1 MAALSMCV
9 NVHKQSFCR
18 TSSVPSQ
25 FFLNPLSKLQCI
37 RGPGESINP
46 VRLRAFSLNWRWGIG
61 AHLGLA
67 FAAVVALAIA
77 ANLLIEHEIS
87 VVRTTRIVTVEA
99 SALPAPGDA
108 GARLASVSPP
118 PIIETASAKSLVAAL
133 EHFVDAVRN
142 RMDIHNANSDGE
154 LAAAAQELDREAQ
167 LYTSA
172 ALPDTTDSR
181 EKLLSRFAAFRA
193 QKDEL
198 VRAADGRRNVLKEFW
213 DRFDA
218 LDARTKASLAGSWKI
233 FGRVVARKTLV
244 DLNSSLDEIRREFA
258 GLPASGLYDH
268 DVLVPMTT
276 SETALALSLATNEAA
291 LTRSQGETWVKQS
304 RADVADLE
312 ALQGRLIL
320 MDAKRHEAEVRLA
333 KMSQSLITSVTAAA
347 PPGTAADVR
356 RAGTGAQDKRD
367 IGDAARKSRAVPLL
381 EIRSSPVAPTERTTR
396 SNEKPRGFGLIFWL
410 SAAVVAI
417 LLWISIRTVT
427 SVVGPVRRIRAATLK
442 IAGGETGARVKRGG
456 IRELDDLAISFNLMA
471 EQLADAKATARSY
484 QEQLE
489 ARVKLRTRELRH
501 LADHDPLT
509 LLPNRRQLFAH
520 LKAAVAR
527 AAAGAAY
534 VGVFF
539 VDLDNFKNINDSLG
553 HAFGDRMLSAIAARL
568 LATTNAAG
576 FAARLGGDEF
586 TVVYGGLKNAQA
598 VNSLGQDLVRAFQAP
613 IAVDGRHLMISI
625 SVGASMY
632 PDHGSDAEELLRA
645 ADAALFRAKAL
656 GRSQL
661 VVFSPALLE
670 AASAKFTI
678 EQGLRY
684 ALERNEFELVFQPEV
699 DAATLNTHVVEALL
713 RWRLP
718 DGRCAPPG
726 EFLAIAEESGLIL
739 EINDWVVR
747 TAIETAAQW
756 HHGAWPEARVAI
768 NLSSRQLL
776 DARFVDRV
784 TGLLREHRLPARC
797 IEIELTENVLQ
808 TGAATIAALHQLR
821 SHGVSIA
828 LDDFGIGYSSLAS
841 LEQLPLTR
849 VKLDRALIASVHT
862 SSRSAAIARSL
873 VGLCHDIGLEVTAE
887 GIECREQLALLSELA
902 PIYLQGFLV
911 ARPVPV
917 EQILPLMQLLPDHL
931 ASLLLTSSGKPI
943 GRGKRTSDIAGP
955 LGPRN
960 LTTGIGRST

>member
-1 MAALSMCV
+1 M
-9 NVHKQSFCR
+9 HQR
-18 TSSVPSQ
+18 PW
-25 FFLNPLSKLQCI
+25 
-37 RGPGESINP
+37 ESRINP

-61 AHLGLA
+61 AHLGVA

-87 VVRTTRIVTVEA
+87 VVRTTRIVRVEA
-99 SALPAPGDA
+99 SPVFPAFVPA
-108 GARLASVSPP
+108 GVRARPTAEPTAPQIEAVSTKP
-118 PIIETASAKSLVAAL
+118 LVAAL
-133 EHFVDAVRN
+133 EHFVAAVRN
-142 RMDIHNANSDGE
+142 RLDIHNDDSDGA
-154 LAAAAQELDREAQ
+154 LATAARDLERETHT
-167 LYTSA
+167 YTSA
-172 ALPDTTDSR
+172 SVPGSSDSR
-181 EKLLSRFAAFRA
+181 ENLVPRLAEFRA
-193 QKDEL
+193 SGNDL
-198 VRAADGRRNVLKEFW
+198 VRAADERRSVLKEFW
-213 DRFDA
+213 EHFDA
-218 LDARTKASLAGSWKI
+218 LDARTKAALAGSWKI

-258 GLPASGLYDH
+258 RLPAGLYDRGAL
-268 DVLVPMTT
+268 DTVTT
-276 SETALALSLATNEAA
+276 SETALAASLQANEAA
-291 LTRSQGETWVKQS
+291 LTRSQGDAWVKQS
-304 RADVADLE
+304 RADVAQLR
-312 ALQGRLIL
+312 ALQDHLIV
-320 MDAKRHEAEVRLA
+320 MDGKRRDAEAHLA
-333 KMSQSLITSVTAAA
+333 KISQSLIALVGATPAPISPRARKPDALALPESQPALTAAA
-347 PPGTAADVR
+347 SPLPAASPLAAESSE
-356 RAGTGAQDKRD
+356 RA
-367 IGDAARKSRAVPLL
+367 I
-381 EIRSSPVAPTERTTR
+381 ETTST
-396 SNEKPRGFGLIFWL
+396 SNQKPKGFGLIFWV

-417 LLWISIRTVT
+417 LLWISIRTVM
-427 SVVGPVRRIRAATLK
+427 SVVGPVRRIRSATLK

-471 EQLADAKATARSY
+471 EQLADAKATARNY

-501 LADHDPLT
+501 LAEHDPLT

-527 AAAGAAY
+527 AEASASY

-568 LATTNAAG
+568 LTTTNAAG

-586 TVVYGGLKNAQA
+586 TIVYDAVKNEET
-598 VNSLGQDLVRAFQAP
+598 VHSLGQDLVRAFQAP
-613 IAVDGRHLMISI
+613 IAVDGRHLLISI

-632 PDHGSDAEELLRA
+632 PDHGSDAEALLQA

-661 VVFSPALLE
+661 VVFNPALLE

-678 EQGLRY
+678 EQGLRF
-684 ALERNEFELVFQPEV
+684 ALERDEFELVFQPEV
-699 DAATLNTHVVEALL
+699 DAATLNTRLVEALL
-713 RWRLP
+713 RWHLP
-718 DGRCAPPG
+718 DGRCASPS

-739 EINDWVVR
+739 EINDWVLR
-747 TAIETAAQW
+747 TSIETAAQW
-756 HHGAWPEARVAI
+756 HHGAWPDARVAI

-784 TGLLREHRLPARC
+784 TELLREHQLPARC

-808 TGAATIAALHQLR
+808 TGTATIEVLRQLR

-849 VKLDRALIASVHT
+849 VKLDKALIASVHT

-887 GIECREQLALLSELA
+887 GIECLEQLALLSDLA
-902 PIYLQGFLV
+902 PIYLQGFLL
-911 ARPVPV
+911 ARPVPADQV
-917 EQILPLMQLLPDHL
+917 LSLMAVLPDHL
-931 ASLLLTSSGKPI
+931 ASLLLTSGGVPESQRASSQRPATAKSAS
-943 GRGKRTSDIAGP
+943 RGKG
-955 LGPRN
+955 
-960 LTTGIGRST
+960 

>member
-1 MAALSMCV
+1 
-9 NVHKQSFCR
+9 
-18 TSSVPSQ
+18 
-25 FFLNPLSKLQCI
+25 
-37 RGPGESINP
+37 
-46 VRLRAFSLNWRWGIG
+46 VRLRASSLHWRWGIG
-61 AHLGLA
+61 AHLGVA
-67 FAAVVALAIA
+67 FTAVVALAIA

-87 VVRTTRIVTVEA
+87 VIRTTRIVRVEA
-99 SALPAPGDA
+99 SPVFAASAAVMLRTAPTS
-108 GARLASVSPP
+108 ASTPP
-118 PIIETASAKSLVAAL
+118 QIQAAVSAKSLVAAL

-142 RMDIHNANSDGE
+142 RLDIHNDERDSELTTAGRELEREMDLYASASIPGTSD
-154 LAAAAQELDREAQ
+154 A
-167 LYTSA
+167 
-172 ALPDTTDSR
+172 R
-181 EKLLSRFAAFRA
+181 EKLPPRFAEFRA
-193 QKDEL
+193 RGNDL
-198 VRAADGRRNVLKEFW
+198 VRAADARRSVLQEFW

-218 LDARTKASLAGSWKI
+218 LDARTKAALARSWKI

-258 GLPASGLYDH
+258 GLPAVGVLDH
-268 DVLVPMTT
+268 DALGPVTA
-276 SETALALSLATNEAA
+276 SETALAASLQANQAA
-291 LTRSQGETWVKQS
+291 LTRSQGEVWVKQS
-304 RADVADLE
+304 LADVAQLK
-312 ALQGRLIL
+312 ALQDRLIV
-320 MDAKRHEAEVRLA
+320 MDSKRRDAEAHLTNA
-333 KMSQSLITSVTAAA
+333 SQTLIALVSATAAPIELA
-347 PPGTAADVR
+347 QTRRIGTL
-356 RAGTGAQDKRD
+356 
-367 IGDAARKSRAVPLL
+367 PLL
-381 EIRSSPVAPTERTTR
+381 ESQPARTELSAPYAAFGESSQKATETTST
-396 SNEKPRGFGLIFWL
+396 SNQKPKGFGLIFWI
-410 SAAVVAI
+410 SAAAVAI
-417 LLWISIRTVT
+417 LLWVSIRTVM
-427 SVVGPVRRIRAATLK
+427 SVVGPVRRIRSATLK

-471 EQLADAKATARSY
+471 EQLADAKATARNY

-501 LADHDPLT
+501 LAEHDPLT

-527 AAAGAAY
+527 AATSASCI
-534 VGVFF
+534 GVFF

-568 LATTNAAG
+568 LAATNTAG

-586 TVVYGGLKNAQA
+586 TIVYDGVVDVET

-632 PDHGSDAEELLRA
+632 PDHGGDAEALLRA

-684 ALERNEFELVFQPEV
+684 ALERDEFELVFQPEV
-699 DAATLNTHVVEALL
+699 DAATLNTRLVEALL

-718 DGRCAPPG
+718 DGRCASPG

-739 EINDWVVR
+739 EINDWVLR
-747 TAIETAAQW
+747 TSIETAARW

-784 TGLLREHRLPARC
+784 TGLLREHQLPARC

-808 TGAATIAALHQLR
+808 TGAATIDVLRQLR

-828 LDDFGIGYSSLAS
+828 LDDFGIGYSSLTS

-862 SSRSAAIARSL
+862 SPRSAAITRAL
-873 VGLCHDIGLEVTAE
+873 VGLCHDLGLEVTAE
-887 GIECREQLALLSELA
+887 GIECIEQLALLSDLS
-902 PIYLQGFLV
+902 PIYLQGFLL
-911 ARPVPV
+911 ARPVPANQV
-917 EQILPLMQLLPDHL
+917 LSLMAMLPDYL
-931 ASLLLTSSGKPI
+931 ASLLLTSSGKPVNQ
-943 GRGKRTSDIAGP
+943 RPDLTSFRKMKAGQ
-955 LGPRN
+955 
-960 LTTGIGRST
+960 S

>member
-1 MAALSMCV
+1 
-9 NVHKQSFCR
+9 VHQR
-18 TSSVPSQ
+18 PW
-25 FFLNPLSKLQCI
+25 
-37 RGPGESINP
+37 ESRINP
-46 VRLRAFSLNWRWGIG
+46 VRLRAFSLNWRWSIG
-61 AHLGLA
+61 AHLGVA

-87 VVRTTRIVTVEA
+87 VIRTTRIVRVEA
-99 SALPAPGDA
+99 PPVSPAPAPLSADLPA
-108 GARLASVSPP
+108 RRASAATAPQ
-118 PIIETASAKSLVAAL
+118 IEAVSAKSLEAAL

-142 RMDIHNANSDGE
+142 RLDIHNDDSDSE
-154 LAAAAQELDREAQ
+154 LTAAGRELQRERELYAAASLPG
-167 LYTSA
+167 TS
-172 ALPDTTDSR
+172 DSAD
-181 EKLLSRFAAFRA
+181 KLLSRIAEFRTSG
-193 QKDEL
+193 DDL
-198 VRAADGRRNVLKEFW
+198 VRTADGRRGVLKEFW
-213 DRFDA
+213 ERFDA

-258 GLPASGLYDH
+258 RLPAAGLYDH
-268 DVLVPMTT
+268 DALGPVTA
-276 SETALALSLATNEAA
+276 SETALAVSLQTNEAA
-291 LTRSQGETWVKQS
+291 LTRSQGDAWVKQS
-304 RADVADLE
+304 RADVAQLR
-312 ALQGRLIL
+312 ALQDRLVI
-320 MDAKRHEAEVRLA
+320 MDSKRHDAEARLT
-333 KMSQSLITSVTAAA
+333 KVSQSLIALLTAAA
-347 PPGTAADVR
+347 APITA
-356 RAGTGAQDKRD
+356 RAPKIDTLPRAESQPALTA
-367 IGDAARKSRAVPLL
+367 IPAARA
-381 EIRSSPVAPTERTTR
+381 APTQSSERATEST
-396 SNEKPRGFGLIFWL
+396 STSDQKPKGLGLIFWI
-410 SAAVVAI
+410 SAAVVAL
-417 LLWISIRTVT
+417 LLWISIRTVL
-427 SVVGPVRRIRAATLK
+427 SVVGPVRRIRSATLK
-442 IAGGETGARVKRGG
+442 IAGGETGVRVRRGG
-456 IRELDDLAISFNLMA
+456 VRELDDLAISFNLMA
-471 EQLADAKATARSY
+471 EQLADAKATARNY

-501 LADHDPLT
+501 LAEHDPLT

-527 AAAGAAY
+527 AEASAAY

-586 TVVYGGLKNAQA
+586 TVVYDAVKNVEA

-613 IAVDGRHLMISI
+613 IEVDGRHLMISI

-632 PDHGSDAEELLRA
+632 PEHGSDAEALLRA

-670 AASAKFTI
+670 AASEKFTI

-684 ALERNEFELVFQPEV
+684 ALERDEFELVFQPEV
-699 DAATLNTHVVEALL
+699 DALTLKTRLVEALL

-718 DGRCAPPG
+718 DGRCALPS
-726 EFLAIAEESGLIL
+726 EFLGIAEESGLIM
-739 EINDWVVR
+739 EISDWVLR
-747 TAIETAAQW
+747 TSIENAAHW

-776 DARFVDRV
+776 DSHFVDRV
-784 TGLLREHRLPARC
+784 TGLLREHQLPARC

-808 TGAATIAALHQLR
+808 TGAATIEVLRQLR
-821 SHGVSIA
+821 SHGVSVA

-862 SSRSAAIARSL
+862 SSRSAAIAKAL
-873 VGLCHDIGLEVTAE
+873 VALCHGIELEVTAE
-887 GIECREQLALLSELA
+887 GIECLEQLTLLSDLA
-902 PIYLQGFLV
+902 PIYLQGFLL
-911 ARPVPV
+911 ARPVPADQV
-917 EQILPLMQLLPDHL
+917 LSQMAMLPDHL
-931 ASLLLTSSGKPI
+931 ASLFLTASEKTVSQRSSPH
-943 GRGKRTSDIAGP
+943 KRTKATSANRG
-955 LGPRN
+955 
-960 LTTGIGRST
+960 

>member
-1 MAALSMCV
+1 M
-9 NVHKQSFCR
+9 
-18 TSSVPSQ
+18 
-25 FFLNPLSKLQCI
+25 
-37 RGPGESINP
+37 
-46 VRLRAFSLNWRWGIG
+46 RLRAFSLNWRWSIG
-61 AHLGLA
+61 AHLGVA

-87 VVRTTRIVTVEA
+87 VVRTTRILRIEAPAVSPAPA
-99 SALPAPGDA
+99 SAVAPARA
-108 GARLASVSPP
+108 TSASTAPQ
-118 PIIETASAKSLVAAL
+118 IEAVSAKSLVAAL

-142 RMDIHNANSDGE
+142 RLDIHNDDRDSE
-154 LAAAAQELDREAQ
+154 LRRAGRELQREMELYAAASLPGTSDSAVTLPPRIAELRVWGD
-167 LYTSA
+167 
-172 ALPDTTDSR
+172 D
-181 EKLLSRFAAFRA
+181 
-193 QKDEL
+193 L
-198 VRAADGRRNVLKEFW
+198 VRTADERRSVLKEFW
-213 DRFDA
+213 ERFDA

-258 GLPASGLYDH
+258 RLPAADLYDR
-268 DVLVPMTT
+268 DALGPVTK
-276 SETALALSLATNEAA
+276 SETALAVSLQTNEAA
-291 LTRSQGETWVKQS
+291 LTRSQGDAWVKQS
-304 RADVADLE
+304 RADVAQLRV
-312 ALQGRLIL
+312 LQDRLVI
-320 MDAKRHEAEVRLA
+320 MDSKRHDAEARLT
-333 KMSQSLITSVTAAA
+333 KISQSLIAQLTATAAPMTARAPKIDAPPRAESQPVLTAA
-347 PPGTAADVR
+347 PPGHAAP
-356 RAGTGAQDKRD
+356 AQ
-367 IGDAARKSRAVPLL
+367 
-381 EIRSSPVAPTERTTR
+381 SSEQATETT
-396 SNEKPRGFGLIFWL
+396 STSDQKPKGFGLIFWI
-410 SAAVVAI
+410 SAAVVAL
-417 LLWISIRTVT
+417 LLWISIRTVM
-427 SVVGPVRRIRAATLK
+427 SVVGPVRRIRSATFK
-442 IAGGETGARVKRGG
+442 IAGGETGVRVKRGG

-471 EQLADAKATARSY
+471 EQLADAKATARNY

-501 LADHDPLT
+501 LAEHDPLT

-527 AAAGAAY
+527 AEASAAY

-553 HAFGDRMLSAIAARL
+553 HAFGDRMLGAIAARL

-586 TVVYGGLKNAQA
+586 TVVYDGVKNVEA

-613 IAVDGRHLMISI
+613 IEVDGRHLMISI

-632 PDHGSDAEELLRA
+632 PEHGSDAEALLRA

-670 AASAKFTI
+670 AASEKFTI

-684 ALERNEFELVFQPEV
+684 ALERDEFELVFQPEV
-699 DAATLNTHVVEALL
+699 DALTLKTRLVEALL

-718 DGRCAPPG
+718 DGRCALPS
-726 EFLAIAEESGLIL
+726 EFLGIAEESGLIM
-739 EINDWVVR
+739 EISDWVLR
-747 TAIETAAQW
+747 TSIENAARW
-756 HHGAWPEARVAI
+756 HHGAWPDARVAI

-776 DARFVDRV
+776 DAHFVDRV
-784 TGLLREHRLPARC
+784 TGLLREHQLPARC

-808 TGAATIAALHQLR
+808 TGAATIEVLRQLR

-862 SSRSAAIARSL
+862 SSRSAAIAKAL
-873 VGLCHDIGLEVTAE
+873 VGLCHGIELEVTAE
-887 GIECREQLALLSELA
+887 GIECLEQLTLLSDLA
-902 PIYLQGFLV
+902 PIYLQGFLL
-911 ARPVPV
+911 ARPVPADQV
-917 EQILPLMQLLPDHL
+917 LSLMATLPDHL
-931 ASLLLTSSGKPI
+931 ASLLLTGSGKTVSQRPSFH
-943 GRGKRTSDIAGP
+943 KPTQA
-955 LGPRN
+955 N
-960 LTTGIGRST
+960 LANRSR

>member
-1 MAALSMCV
+1 
-9 NVHKQSFCR
+9 
-18 TSSVPSQ
+18 
-25 FFLNPLSKLQCI
+25 
-37 RGPGESINP
+37 
-46 VRLRAFSLNWRWGIG
+46 VRLRAFSLNWRWSIG
-61 AHLGLA
+61 AHLGVA

-87 VVRTTRIVTVEA
+87 VVRTTRILRIEAPAVSPAPA
-99 SALPAPGDA
+99 SAVAPARA
-108 GARLASVSPP
+108 TSASTAPQ
-118 PIIETASAKSLVAAL
+118 IEAVSAKSLVAAL

-142 RMDIHNANSDGE
+142 RLDIHNDDRDSE
-154 LAAAAQELDREAQ
+154 LRRAGRELQREMELYAAASLPGTSDSAVTLPPRIAELRVWGD
-167 LYTSA
+167 
-172 ALPDTTDSR
+172 D
-181 EKLLSRFAAFRA
+181 
-193 QKDEL
+193 L
-198 VRAADGRRNVLKEFW
+198 VRTADERRSVLKEFW
-213 DRFDA
+213 ERFDA

-258 GLPASGLYDH
+258 RLPAADLYDR
-268 DVLVPMTT
+268 DALGPVTK
-276 SETALALSLATNEAA
+276 SETALAVSLQTNEAA
-291 LTRSQGETWVKQS
+291 LTRSQGDAWVKQS
-304 RADVADLE
+304 RADVAQLRV
-312 ALQGRLIL
+312 LQDRLVI
-320 MDAKRHEAEVRLA
+320 MDSKRHDAEARLT
-333 KMSQSLITSVTAAA
+333 KISQSLIAQLTATAAPMTARAPKIDAPPRAESQPVLTAA
-347 PPGTAADVR
+347 PPGHAAP
-356 RAGTGAQDKRD
+356 AQ
-367 IGDAARKSRAVPLL
+367 
-381 EIRSSPVAPTERTTR
+381 SSEQATETT
-396 SNEKPRGFGLIFWL
+396 STSDQKPKGFGLIFWI
-410 SAAVVAI
+410 STAVVAL
-417 LLWISIRTVT
+417 LLWISIRTVM
-427 SVVGPVRRIRAATLK
+427 SVVGPVRRIRSATFK
-442 IAGGETGARVKRGG
+442 IAGGETGVRVKRGG

-471 EQLADAKATARSY
+471 EQLADAKATARNY

-501 LADHDPLT
+501 LAEHDPLT

-527 AAAGAAY
+527 AEASAAY

-586 TVVYGGLKNAQA
+586 TVVYDDVKNVEA

-613 IAVDGRHLMISI
+613 IEVDGRHLMISI

-632 PDHGSDAEELLRA
+632 PEHGSDAEALLRA

-670 AASAKFTI
+670 AASEKFTI

-684 ALERNEFELVFQPEV
+684 ALERDEFELVFQPEV
-699 DAATLNTHVVEALL
+699 DALTLKTRLVEALL

-718 DGRCAPPG
+718 DGRCALPS
-726 EFLAIAEESGLIL
+726 EFLGIAEESGLIM
-739 EINDWVVR
+739 EISDWVLR
-747 TAIETAAQW
+747 TSIENAARW
-756 HHGAWPEARVAI
+756 HHGAWPDARVAI

-776 DARFVDRV
+776 DAHFVDRV
-784 TGLLREHRLPARC
+784 TGLLREHQLPARC

-808 TGAATIAALHQLR
+808 TGAATIEVLRQLR

-862 SSRSAAIARSL
+862 SSRSAAIAKAL
-873 VGLCHDIGLEVTAE
+873 VGLCHGIELEVTAE
-887 GIECREQLALLSELA
+887 GIECLEQLTLLSDLA
-902 PIYLQGFLV
+902 PIYLQGFLL
-911 ARPVPV
+911 ARPVPADQV
-917 EQILPLMQLLPDHL
+917 LSLMATLPDHL
-931 ASLLLTSSGKPI
+931 ASLLLTGSGKTVSQRPSFH
-943 GRGKRTSDIAGP
+943 KPTQA
-955 LGPRN
+955 N
-960 LTTGIGRST
+960 LANRSR

>member
-1 MAALSMCV
+1 M
-9 NVHKQSFCR
+9 
-18 TSSVPSQ
+18 
-25 FFLNPLSKLQCI
+25 
-37 RGPGESINP
+37 
-46 VRLRAFSLNWRWGIG
+46 RLRAFSLNWRWSIG
-61 AHLGLA
+61 AHLGVA

-87 VVRTTRIVTVEA
+87 VVRTTRILRIEAPAVSPAPA
-99 SALPAPGDA
+99 SAVAPARA
-108 GARLASVSPP
+108 TSASTAPQ
-118 PIIETASAKSLVAAL
+118 IEAVSAKSLVAAL

-142 RMDIHNANSDGE
+142 RLDIHNDDRDSE
-154 LAAAAQELDREAQ
+154 LRRAGRELQREMELYAAASLPGTSDSAVTLPPRIAELRVWGD
-167 LYTSA
+167 
-172 ALPDTTDSR
+172 D
-181 EKLLSRFAAFRA
+181 
-193 QKDEL
+193 L
-198 VRAADGRRNVLKEFW
+198 VRTADERRSVLKEFW
-213 DRFDA
+213 ERFDA

-258 GLPASGLYDH
+258 RLPAADLYDR
-268 DVLVPMTT
+268 DALGPVTK
-276 SETALALSLATNEAA
+276 SETALAVSLQTNEAA
-291 LTRSQGETWVKQS
+291 LTRSQGDAWVKQS
-304 RADVADLE
+304 RADVAQLRV
-312 ALQGRLIL
+312 LQDRLVI
-320 MDAKRHEAEVRLA
+320 MDSKRHDAEARLT
-333 KMSQSLITSVTAAA
+333 KISQSLIAQLTATAAPMTARAPKIDAPPRAESQPVLSAA
-347 PPGTAADVR
+347 PPGHAAP
-356 RAGTGAQDKRD
+356 AQ
-367 IGDAARKSRAVPLL
+367 
-381 EIRSSPVAPTERTTR
+381 SSEQATETT
-396 SNEKPRGFGLIFWL
+396 STSDQKPKGFGLIFWI
-410 SAAVVAI
+410 SAAVVAL
-417 LLWISIRTVT
+417 LLWISIRTVM
-427 SVVGPVRRIRAATLK
+427 SVVGPVRRIRSATFK
-442 IAGGETGARVKRGG
+442 IAGGETGVRVKRGG

-471 EQLADAKATARSY
+471 EQLADAKATARNY

-501 LADHDPLT
+501 LAEHDPLT

-527 AAAGAAY
+527 AKASAAY

-553 HAFGDRMLSAIAARL
+553 HAFGDRMLGAIAARL

-586 TVVYGGLKNAQA
+586 TVVYDGVKNVEA

-613 IAVDGRHLMISI
+613 IEVDGRHLMISI

-632 PDHGSDAEELLRA
+632 PEHGSDAEALLRA

-670 AASAKFTI
+670 AASEKFTI

-684 ALERNEFELVFQPEV
+684 ALERDEFELVFQPEV
-699 DAATLNTHVVEALL
+699 DALTLKTRLVEALL

-718 DGRCAPPG
+718 DGRCALPS
-726 EFLAIAEESGLIL
+726 EFLGIAEESGLIM
-739 EINDWVVR
+739 EISDWVLR
-747 TAIETAAQW
+747 TSIENAARW
-756 HHGAWPEARVAI
+756 HHGAWPDARVAI

-776 DARFVDRV
+776 DAHFVDRV
-784 TGLLREHRLPARC
+784 TGLLREHQLPARC

-808 TGAATIAALHQLR
+808 TGAATIEVLRQLR

-862 SSRSAAIARSL
+862 SSRSAAIAKAL
-873 VGLCHDIGLEVTAE
+873 VGLCHGIELEVTAE
-887 GIECREQLALLSELA
+887 GIECLEQLTLLSDLA
-902 PIYLQGFLV
+902 PIYLQGFLL
-911 ARPVPV
+911 ARPVPADQV
-917 EQILPLMQLLPDHL
+917 LSLMATLPDHL
-931 ASLLLTSSGKPI
+931 ASLLLTGSGKTVSQRPSFH
-943 GRGKRTSDIAGP
+943 KPTQA
-955 LGPRN
+955 N
-960 LTTGIGRST
+960 LANRSR

>member
-1 MAALSMCV
+1 M
-9 NVHKQSFCR
+9 
-18 TSSVPSQ
+18 
-25 FFLNPLSKLQCI
+25 
-37 RGPGESINP
+37 
-46 VRLRAFSLNWRWGIG
+46 RLRAFSLNWRWSIG
-61 AHLGLA
+61 AHLGVA

-87 VVRTTRIVTVEA
+87 VVRTTRILRIEAPAVSPARA
-99 SALPAPGDA
+99 SAVAPARA
-108 GARLASVSPP
+108 TSASTAPQ
-118 PIIETASAKSLVAAL
+118 IEAVSAKSLVAAL

-142 RMDIHNANSDGE
+142 RLDIHNDDRDSE
-154 LAAAAQELDREAQ
+154 LRRAGRELQREMELYAAASLPGTSDSAVTLPPRIAELRVWGD
-167 LYTSA
+167 
-172 ALPDTTDSR
+172 D
-181 EKLLSRFAAFRA
+181 
-193 QKDEL
+193 L
-198 VRAADGRRNVLKEFW
+198 VRTADERRSVLKEFW
-213 DRFDA
+213 ERFDA

-258 GLPASGLYDH
+258 RLPAADLYDR
-268 DVLVPMTT
+268 DALGPVTK
-276 SETALALSLATNEAA
+276 SETALAVSLQTNEAA
-291 LTRSQGETWVKQS
+291 LTRSQGDAWVKQS
-304 RADVADLE
+304 RADVAQLRV
-312 ALQGRLIL
+312 LQDRLVI
-320 MDAKRHEAEVRLA
+320 MDSKRHDAEARLT
-333 KMSQSLITSVTAAA
+333 KISQSLIAQLTATAAPMTARAPKIDAPPRAESQPVLTAA
-347 PPGTAADVR
+347 PPGHAAP
-356 RAGTGAQDKRD
+356 AQ
-367 IGDAARKSRAVPLL
+367 
-381 EIRSSPVAPTERTTR
+381 SSEQATETT
-396 SNEKPRGFGLIFWL
+396 STSDQKPKGFGLIFWI
-410 SAAVVAI
+410 STAVVAL
-417 LLWISIRTVT
+417 LLWISIRTVM
-427 SVVGPVRRIRAATLK
+427 SVVGPVRRIRSATFK
-442 IAGGETGARVKRGG
+442 IAGGETGVRVKRGG

-471 EQLADAKATARSY
+471 EQLADAKATARNY

-501 LADHDPLT
+501 LAEHDPLT

-527 AAAGAAY
+527 AKASAAY

-553 HAFGDRMLSAIAARL
+553 HAFGDRMLGAIAARL

-586 TVVYGGLKNAQA
+586 TVVYDGVKNVEA

-613 IAVDGRHLMISI
+613 IEVDGRHLMISI

-632 PDHGSDAEELLRA
+632 PEHGSDAEALLRA

-670 AASAKFTI
+670 AASEKFTI

-684 ALERNEFELVFQPEV
+684 ALERDEFELVFQPEV
-699 DAATLNTHVVEALL
+699 DALTLKTRLVEALL

-718 DGRCAPPG
+718 DGRCALPS
-726 EFLAIAEESGLIL
+726 EFLGIAEESGLIM
-739 EINDWVVR
+739 EISDWVLR
-747 TAIETAAQW
+747 TSIENAARW
-756 HHGAWPEARVAI
+756 HHGAWPDARVAI

-776 DARFVDRV
+776 DAHFVDRV
-784 TGLLREHRLPARC
+784 TGLLREHQLPACC

-808 TGAATIAALHQLR
+808 TGAATIEVLRQLR

-862 SSRSAAIARSL
+862 SSRSAAIAKAL
-873 VGLCHDIGLEVTAE
+873 VGLCHGIELEVTAE
-887 GIECREQLALLSELA
+887 GIECLEQLTLLSDLA
-902 PIYLQGFLV
+902 PIYLQGFLL
-911 ARPVPV
+911 ARPVPADQV
-917 EQILPLMQLLPDHL
+917 LSLMATLPDHL
-931 ASLLLTSSGKPI
+931 ASLLLTGSGKTVSQRPSFH
-943 GRGKRTSDIAGP
+943 KPTQA
-955 LGPRN
+955 N
-960 LTTGIGRST
+960 LANRSR

>member
-1 MAALSMCV
+1 
-9 NVHKQSFCR
+9 
-18 TSSVPSQ
+18 
-25 FFLNPLSKLQCI
+25 
-37 RGPGESINP
+37 
-46 VRLRAFSLNWRWGIG
+46 VRLRAFSLDGRWSIG
-61 AHLGLA
+61 AHLGVA

-87 VVRTTRIVTVEA
+87 VVRTTRIVRVEA
-99 SALPAPGDA
+99 SPVSPAPASADVP
-108 GARLASVSPP
+108 ARPASVSTAPQ
-118 PIIETASAKSLVAAL
+118 IEAVSAKSLVVAL

-142 RMDIHNANSDGE
+142 RLDTHNDDSDSE
-154 LAAAAQELDREAQ
+154 LTTAGRELQREMELYAAASLPG
-167 LYTSA
+167 TSGSA
-172 ALPDTTDSR
+172 
-181 EKLLSRFAAFRA
+181 EKLLPRIAEFRA
-193 QKDEL
+193 WGDDL
-198 VRAADGRRNVLKEFW
+198 VRTADGRRSVLKEFLE
-213 DRFDA
+213 RFDA

-258 GLPASGLYDH
+258 RLPAAGLYDH
-268 DVLVPMTT
+268 DALGPVTT
-276 SETALALSLATNEAA
+276 SETALALSLQTNEAA
-291 LTRSQGETWVKQS
+291 LTRSQGEAWVKQS
-304 RADVADLE
+304 RADVAQLR
-312 ALQGRLIL
+312 ALQDRLVIL
-320 MDAKRHEAEVRLA
+320 DSKRHDAEARLTRI
-333 KMSQSLITSVTAAA
+333 SQSLIALLTATAAPMTARTPKIDPLARAESQPA
-347 PPGTAADVR
+347 PTAAP
-356 RAGTGAQDKRD
+356 
-367 IGDAARKSRAVPLL
+367 AARAAAAQSSERA
-381 EIRSSPVAPTERTTR
+381 TETT
-396 SNEKPRGFGLIFWL
+396 STSDQKPKGIGLIFWI
-410 SAAVVAI
+410 SAAVVAL
-417 LLWISIRTVT
+417 LLWISIRTVM
-427 SVVGPVRRIRAATLK
+427 SVVGPVRRIRSATLK
-442 IAGGETGARVKRGG
+442 IAGGETGVRVKRGG

-471 EQLADAKATARSY
+471 EQLADAKATARNY

-501 LADHDPLT
+501 LAEHDPLT

-527 AAAGAAY
+527 AEASAAY
-534 VGVFF
+534 VGVLF

-586 TVVYGGLKNAQA
+586 TVVYDEVKNVEA

-613 IAVDGRHLMISI
+613 IEVDGRHLMISI

-632 PDHGSDAEELLRA
+632 PEHGSDAEALLRA

-670 AASAKFTI
+670 AASEKFTI

-684 ALERNEFELVFQPEV
+684 ALERDEFELVFQPEV
-699 DAATLNTHVVEALL
+699 DALTLKTRLVEALL

-718 DGRCAPPG
+718 DGRCALPS
-726 EFLAIAEESGLIL
+726 EFLGIAEESGLIM
-739 EINDWVVR
+739 EISDWVLR
-747 TAIETAAQW
+747 TSIENAAHW

-776 DARFVDRV
+776 DSHFVDRV
-784 TGLLREHRLPARC
+784 TGLLREHQLPARC

-808 TGAATIAALHQLR
+808 TGAATIEVLRQLR

-862 SSRSAAIARSL
+862 SSRSAAIAKAL
-873 VGLCHDIGLEVTAE
+873 VGLCHGIELEVTAE
-887 GIECREQLALLSELA
+887 GIECLEQLTLLSDLA
-902 PIYLQGFLV
+902 PIYLQGFLL
-911 ARPVPV
+911 ARPVPADQV
-917 EQILPLMQLLPDHL
+917 LSLMEMLPDHL
-931 ASLLLTSSGKPI
+931 ASLLLTASGKTVSQRPASHKPTKANNLANR
-943 GRGKRTSDIAGP
+943 GR
-955 LGPRN
+955 
-960 LTTGIGRST
+960 

>member
-1 MAALSMCV
+1 
-9 NVHKQSFCR
+9 VHQR
-18 TSSVPSQ
+18 P
-25 FFLNPLSKLQCI
+25 
-37 RGPGESINP
+37 RESHINP
-46 VRLRAFSLNWRWGIG
+46 VRLRAFSLNWRWSIG
-61 AHLGLA
+61 AHLGVA

-87 VVRTTRIVTVEA
+87 VVRTTRIVRVEA
-99 SALPAPGDA
+99 SPVSAAPASASAVVP
-108 GARLASVSPP
+108 ARPTSASTAPR
-118 PIIETASAKSLVAAL
+118 IEAVSAKSLVAAL

-142 RMDIHNANSDGE
+142 RLDIHNDDRDSEMRRAGRE
-154 LAAAAQELDREAQ
+154 LQREMELYAAASLPGTSDSADTLPPRIAELRVWRD
-167 LYTSA
+167 
-172 ALPDTTDSR
+172 D
-181 EKLLSRFAAFRA
+181 
-193 QKDEL
+193 L
-198 VRAADGRRNVLKEFW
+198 VRTADERRSVLKEFW
-213 DRFDA
+213 ERFDA

-258 GLPASGLYDH
+258 RLPAADLYDR
-268 DVLVPMTT
+268 DALGPVTK
-276 SETALALSLATNEAA
+276 SETALAVSLQTNEAA
-291 LTRSQGETWVKQS
+291 LTRSQGDAWVKQS
-304 RADVADLE
+304 RADVAQLRV
-312 ALQGRLIL
+312 LQDRLVI
-320 MDAKRHEAEVRLA
+320 MDSKRHDAEARLT
-333 KMSQSLITSVTAAA
+333 KISQSLISQLTATAAPMTARAPKIDAPPRAESQPVLTAA
-347 PPGTAADVR
+347 PPGHAAP
-356 RAGTGAQDKRD
+356 AQ
-367 IGDAARKSRAVPLL
+367 
-381 EIRSSPVAPTERTTR
+381 RSEQATETT
-396 SNEKPRGFGLIFWL
+396 STLDQKPKGFGLIFWI
-410 SAAVVAI
+410 STAVVAL
-417 LLWISIRTVT
+417 LLWISIRTVM
-427 SVVGPVRRIRAATLK
+427 SVVGPVRRIRSATFK
-442 IAGGETGARVKRGG
+442 IAGGETGVRVKRGG

-471 EQLADAKATARSY
+471 EQLADAKATARNY

-501 LADHDPLT
+501 LAEHDPLT
-509 LLPNRRQLFAH
+509 LLPNRRQLFVH
-520 LKAAVAR
+520 LKAAVER
-527 AAAGAAY
+527 AEASAAY

-586 TVVYGGLKNAQA
+586 TVVYDDVKNVEA

-613 IAVDGRHLMISI
+613 IEVDGRHLMISI

-632 PDHGSDAEELLRA
+632 PEHGSDAEALLRA

-670 AASAKFTI
+670 AASEKFTI

-684 ALERNEFELVFQPEV
+684 ALERDEFELVFQPEV
-699 DAATLNTHVVEALL
+699 DALTLKTRLVEALL

-718 DGRCAPPG
+718 DGRCALPS
-726 EFLAIAEESGLIL
+726 EFLGIAEESGLIM
-739 EINDWVVR
+739 EISDWVLR
-747 TAIETAAQW
+747 TSIENAAHW

-776 DARFVDRV
+776 DAHFVDRV
-784 TGLLREHRLPARC
+784 TGLLREHQLPARC

-808 TGAATIAALHQLR
+808 TGAATIEVLRQLR

-862 SSRSAAIARSL
+862 SSRSAAIAKAL
-873 VGLCHDIGLEVTAE
+873 VGLCHGIELEVTAE
-887 GIECREQLALLSELA
+887 GIECLEQLTLLSDLA
-902 PIYLQGFLV
+902 PIYLQGFLL
-911 ARPVPV
+911 ARPVPADKV
-917 EQILPLMQLLPDHL
+917 LSLMATLPDHL
-931 ASLLLTSSGKPI
+931 ASLLLTGSGKTVGQRPSFH
-943 GRGKRTSDIAGP
+943 KPAQASLA
-955 LGPRN
+955 N
-960 LTTGIGRST
+960 RSR

>member
-1 MAALSMCV
+1 
-9 NVHKQSFCR
+9 
-18 TSSVPSQ
+18 
-25 FFLNPLSKLQCI
+25 
-37 RGPGESINP
+37 
-46 VRLRAFSLNWRWGIG
+46 LRAFSLNRRWGIL
-61 AHLGLA
+61 AHLAVA

-87 VVRTTRIVTVEA
+87 IVRTTRIVTVEA
-99 SALPAPGDA
+99 SALPAPGNA
-108 GARLASVSPP
+108 GARLATVSPP
-118 PIIETASAKSLVAAL
+118 PIIETASAKSLIAAL

-142 RMDIHNANSDGE
+142 RVDIHNDNSDGE
-154 LAAAAQELDREAQ
+154 LTAAAQELEREAQ

-172 ALPDTTDSR
+172 ALPDTADSR
-181 EKLLSRFAAFRA
+181 EKLLSRFVAFRA

-198 VRAADGRRNVLKEFW
+198 VRAADGRRSDLKEFW

-258 GLPASGLYDH
+258 SLPPSGLYNH
-268 DVLVPMTT
+268 DGLAPVTT
-276 SETALALSLATNEAA
+276 SETALALSLETNEAA
-291 LTRSQGETWVKQS
+291 LTRSQGDAWVKQS
-304 RADVADLE
+304 RADVAELR
-312 ALQGRLIL
+312 ALQDRLVL

-333 KMSQSLITSVTAAA
+333 KMSQSLITIVTAAT
-347 PPGTAADVR
+347 PPTAADTR
-356 RAGTGAQDKRD
+356 RAGNDAADKRD
-367 IGDAARKSRAVPLL
+367 IGASPPKSSANPLR
-381 EIRSSPVAPTERTTR
+381 EIRSSPVAATESTTT
-396 SNEKPRGFGLIFWL
+396 SNQKPKGFGLIFWL
-410 SAAVVAI
+410 STGVVAI
-417 LLWISIRTVT
+417 LLWISIRTVM

-442 IAGGETGARVKRGG
+442 IAGGETRTRVNRGG
-456 IRELDDLAISFNLMA
+456 IRELDDLAIAFNQMA
-471 EQLADAKATARSY
+471 EQLAEAKAMARSY

-501 LADHDPLT
+501 LSEHDPLT
-509 LLPNRRQLFAH
+509 QLPNRRQLFAH

-527 AAAGAAY
+527 AEASGTH

-553 HAFGDRMLSAIAARL
+553 HAFGDRVLSAIAARL
-568 LATTNAAG
+568 LATTDTAG

-586 TVVYGGLKNAQA
+586 TIVCDGVQHVKA
-598 VNSLGQDLVRAFQAP
+598 VNSMGQDLVRAFQAP
-613 IAVDGRHLMISI
+613 IEVDGRHLMISI

-632 PDHGSDAEELLRA
+632 PDHGSDAEALLRA
-645 ADAALFRAKAL
+645 ADTALFSAKAL

-661 VVFSPALLE
+661 VVFSASLLE

-684 ALERNEFELVFQPEV
+684 ALERDEFELVFQPEV
-699 DAATLNTHVVEALL
+699 DALTLKTHLVEALL

-718 DGRCAPPG
+718 DGRWASPS
-726 EFLAIAEESGLIL
+726 EFLGIAEESGLIL
-739 EINDWVVR
+739 EISDWVLR
-747 TAIETAAQW
+747 TAIETAAHW

-776 DARFVDRV
+776 DAHFVDRV
-784 TGLLREHRLPARC
+784 TELLGEHRLPARC

-808 TGAATIAALHQLR
+808 TGAATVEVLRQLR
-821 SHGVSIA
+821 RRGVAIA

-849 VKLDRALIASVHT
+849 VKLDRALVASIHT
-862 SSRSAAIARSL
+862 SSRSAAIARAL

-887 GIECREQLALLSELA
+887 GIECQEQLALLSNLT
-902 PIYLQGFLV
+902 PIYLQGYLL
-911 ARPVPV
+911 ARPAPADKILALIAAVP
-917 EQILPLMQLLPDHL
+917 EHI
-931 ASLLLTSSGKPI
+931 ASLLVGSSAKSV
-943 GRGKRTSDIAGP
+943 GKRLSSEPTFLDSA
-955 LGPRN
+955 R
-960 LTTGIGRST
+960 RSR